1 MLKLILEMQIAE
13 VCCLDQGKLLV
24 RRILQEALLTLSL
37 SITDTQAHKV
47 AFIYLYKIPPKHNTT
62 FI

>member
-1 MLKLILEMQIAE
+1 MIKLILEMQIAE

-37 SITDTQAHKV
+37 SLYHRHTSTQGCFYLSLQDTSQ
-47 AFIYLYKIPPKHNTT
+47 T
-62 FI
+62 